1 MRNCYWKGSV
11 KKYKHYLNDYN
22 NNKRNYNSNLINRK
36 KDSNGNTVNIFLLL
50 PQYFVITVGEV
61 MNSVTGLE
69 FSYTQAP
76 KSMKSVVQS
85 FWLLTTFFGNIFD
98 IFFVEIKIAP
108 TQVSVFII
116 LMNLSTRLSAW
127 SLRGHKTLKSIL

>member
-1 MRNCYWKGSV
+1 
-11 KKYKHYLNDYN
+11 
-22 NNKRNYNSNLINRK
+22 
-36 KDSNGNTVNIFLLL
+36 
-50 PQYFVITVGEV
+50 

-108 TQVSVFII
+108 TQVKAKQIFII
-116 LMNLSTRLSAW
+116 VIITIILWTNNLVTRSGRNLLIIFFLFFIGFCFNDFNGHTGLLE
-127 SLRGHKTLKSIL
+127 LRNKNHMPTPVFSQ